1 MGGAY
6 NQGLLLQPNPEL
18 ITLNF
23 LQGKLLLNFLW
34 AETDYLKTVKVM
46 DTSRFLLHRPA
57 ILDYWQVDRVPVD
70 VKQFIV
76 LNPDKKSWL

>member
-1 MGGAY
+1 
-6 NQGLLLQPNPEL
+6 
-18 ITLNF
+18 
-23 LQGKLLLNFLW
+23 
-34 AETDYLKTVKVM
+34 M

-76 LNPDKKSWL
+76 LNPDKKMTVNFARLLVLKNETLNNCRSTS